1 MIALNGSNLLRS
13 IPSPPRTSAIALARE
28 ERTYVRVSK
37 DEWHQ
42 RGLVVLPAIRSIV
55 RRRRGTC
62 HRAALRADPLA
73 PPHHE
78 GRSGPKLSIALQH
91 EIL

>member
-1 MIALNGSNLLRS
+1 MCASRRMNG
-13 IPSPPRTSAIALARE
+13 TSGA
-28 ERTYVRVSK
+28 S
-37 DEWHQ
+37 WF
-42 RGLVVLPAIRSIV
+42 LPAMRSIV

-91 EIL
+91 EILRFDRHCPGEVANAVSPFSS